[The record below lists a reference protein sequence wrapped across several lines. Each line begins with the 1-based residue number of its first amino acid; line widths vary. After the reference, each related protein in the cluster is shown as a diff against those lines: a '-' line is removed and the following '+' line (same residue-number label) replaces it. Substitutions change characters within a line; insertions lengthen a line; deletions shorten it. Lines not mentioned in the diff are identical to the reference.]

1 MSGRAAYRVL
11 GAGDAFWRR
20 SNQMQ
25 VMNTDLAR
33 QLEATRLG
41 ARLWRIAP
49 GEASTRHRHDGQ
61 EELYLLLEGT
71 GRMRVGEEVLTLAP
85 LDAVLVEPGT
95 VRQLFNDTEA
105 EQLWFVAGA
114 PPAEANTLEMS
125 EEQLRRLYPDG
136 PKAMP
141 PELGG

>member
-1 MSGRAAYRVL
+1 M
-11 GAGDAFWRR
+11 
-20 SNQMQ
+20 
-25 VMNTDLAR
+25 
-33 QLEATRLG
+33 
-41 ARLWRIAP
+41 AP
-49 GEASTRHRHDGQ
+49 GEASTRHRHDEQ

-71 GRMRVGEEVLTLAP
+71 GRIRVGEEVLTLAP
-85 LDAVLVEPGT
+85 LDAVLVAPET
-95 VRQLFNDTEA
+95 VRQLFNDTAA
-105 EQLWFVAGA
+105 EQLWLVAGA